1 MVKLLDKNYRWETDW
16 KIEINENT
24 DKNGWEYS
32 KDFENKFEK
41 YNRQKYVRRR
51 KWVRYAIKI

>member
-1 MVKLLDKNYRWETDW
+1 MVKLLDNNYKWETDW
-16 KIEINENT
+16 KIEINENS

-32 KDFENKFEK
+32 EDFENNFEK
-41 YNRQKYVRRR
+41 YSRHKYVRRR